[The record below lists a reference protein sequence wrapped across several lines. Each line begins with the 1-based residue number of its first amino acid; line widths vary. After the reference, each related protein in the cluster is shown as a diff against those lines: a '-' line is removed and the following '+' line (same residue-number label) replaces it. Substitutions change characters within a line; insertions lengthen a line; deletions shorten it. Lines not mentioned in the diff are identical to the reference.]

1 MDKKILLMNIEN
13 GELLDEIKALLQRR
27 GYEPTLASEPDDKNS
42 IIDKKITRIFIALGI
57 SAKLKGYQYLRE
69 AIKFAIEEPEII
81 NNVTTKLYPKVAALY
96 NSDSKKVERDIRN
109 AIETAWNRGK
119 MKNLNSLFGMQVYGN
134 YEKPTNSEFIA
145 LIADKIMLDSL

>member
-57 SAKLKGYQYLRE
+57 SAKLKGYIFLRE
-69 AIKFAIEEPEII
+69 AIKFTIEEPDII
-81 NNVTTKLYPKVAALY
+81 NNVTTKLYPSCRSLRFGPEESRARHSQCHR
-96 NSDSKKVERDIRN
+96 NGVESRQVEKLKFLIRY
-109 AIETAWNRGK
+109 A
-119 MKNLNSLFGMQVYGN
+119 SLR
-134 YEKPTNSEFIA
+134 K
-145 LIADKIMLDSL
+145 LR

>member
-1 MDKKILLMNIEN
+1 MDKKILLMNIED

-57 SAKLKGYQYLRE
+57 SAKLKGYIFLRE
-69 AIKFAIEEPEII
+69 AIKFTIEEPDII
-81 NNVTTKLYPKVAALY
+81 NNVTTKLYPKVAALCD
-96 NSDSKKVERDIRN
+96 SDPKKVERDIRN
-109 AIETAWNRGK
+109 AIETAWSRGK
-119 MKNLNSLFGMQVYGN
+119 LKNLNSLFGMQVYDN
-134 YEKPTNSEFIA
+134 YDKPTNSEFIA